1 MAITVVMPQMGYD
14 MREGKVVKWLKRE
27 GETVRRGEPLAEI
40 ETDKAVVEMPASG
53 EGVVRKILVGEG
65 VTVPV
70 GKAIAII
77 GTADEPLPEVAE
89 APPPAPA
96 PAPAPAPSP
105 PAEGVRASPLA
116 RRLAEELG
124 VDLRQVQG
132 TGPGGRIT
140 EADVRRTAEAAKAPP
155 PPPAPAPAEV
165 PAAEEVALS
174 KMRQAIARLTTRAK
188 QETPHFYVSAEIDM
202 TEALALRQQV
212 NKALEPQ
219 GIRVSINDMLVRACA
234 LALGEFP
241 VFNASYQDGK
251 LRLHKAIHIGI
262 AISLE
267 GDQGLIVPALLDC
280 AHKSLADIARAS
292 KDLVERAN
300 RGHLTPEEYGGATFS
315 ISNLGMYDVDSFI
328 AIIHP
333 PQAAVLAV
341 GSVRP
346 RPVVRDG
353 QVVVRQMMT
362 ATLSVD
368 HRVADGAQAA
378 RFLGRIKALL
388 ETPVS
393 LLV

>member
-1 MAITVVMPQMGYD
+1 
-14 MREGKVVKWLKRE
+14 
-27 GETVRRGEPLAEI
+27 LAEI

-53 EGVVRKILVGEG
+53 EGVVRKILVAEG

-77 GTADEPLPEVAE
+77 GTADEPLPQVAE
-89 APPPAPA
+89 APPPAPT
-96 PAPAPAPSP
+96 PAPAPSAP
-105 PAEGVRASPLA
+105 VGEVRASPLA

-124 VDLRQVQG
+124 VDLRTVTG

-140 EADVRRTAEAAKAPP
+140 EVDVRRAAEAAKPP
-155 PPPAPAPAEV
+155 TPPPAPALAEA

-188 QETPHFYVSAEIDM
+188 QETPHFYVTVDVDM

-212 NKALEPQ
+212 NKALEAQ

-234 LALGEFP
+234 LALKEFP
-241 VFNASYQDGK
+241 TFNASYQDGK
-251 LRLHKAIHIGI
+251 LRVHKAIHIGI

-280 AHKSLADIARAS
+280 ANKSLADIAKAS

-353 QVVVRQMMT
+353 QVVVRQVMT

-368 HRVADGAQAA
+368 HRVADGAQAG

-388 ETPVS
+388 ETPFS

>member
-70 GKAIAII
+70 GKVIAII

-140 EADVRRTAEAAKAPP
+140 EADVRRAAEAAKAPP

>member
-1 MAITVVMPQMGYD
+1 AD
-14 MREGKVVKWLKRE
+14 
-27 GETVRRGEPLAEI
+27 VRRAAERA
-40 ETDKAVVEMPASG
+40 K
-53 EGVVRKILVGEG
+53 
-65 VTVPV
+65 
-70 GKAIAII
+70 
-77 GTADEPLPEVAE
+77 
-89 APPPAPA
+89 APPPAP
-96 PAPAPAPSP
+96 
-105 PAEGVRASPLA
+105 PAE
-116 RRLAEELG
+116 E
-124 VDLRQVQG
+124 
-132 TGPGGRIT
+132 
-140 EADVRRTAEAAKAPP
+140 
-155 PPPAPAPAEV
+155 EV
-165 PAAEEVALS
+165 PLT

-188 QETPHFYVSAEIDM
+188 QETPHFYVSVEIDM
-202 TEALALRQQV
+202 TEAVALRQQI
-212 NKALEPQ
+212 NKALEAQ
-219 GIRVSINDMLVRACA
+219 GTRVSINDMLVRACA
-234 LALGEFP
+234 LALKEFP
-241 VFNASYQDGK
+241 TFNASFQDGK
-251 LRLHKAIHIGI
+251 LRMHKDIHIGI

-280 AHKSLADIARAS
+280 ARKSLADIARAS

-353 QVVVRQMMT
+353 QVVVRQMLT

-388 ETPVS
+388 ENPLS
-393 LLV
+393 LVV

>member
-1 MAITVVMPQMGYD
+1 MATTVVMPQMGYD
-14 MREGKVVKWLKRE
+14 MREGKVVKWLKKE
-27 GETVRRGEPLAEI
+27 GDTVHRGEPLAEI

-53 EGVVRKILVGEG
+53 EGVVRKILVAEG

-77 GTADEPLPEVAE
+77 GTADEPLPQVAE
-89 APPPAPA
+89 APPPAPT
-96 PAPAPAPSP
+96 PAPAPSAP
-105 PAEGVRASPLA
+105 VGEVRASPLA

-124 VDLRQVQG
+124 VDLRTVTG

-140 EADVRRTAEAAKAPP
+140 EVDVRRAAEAAKPP
-155 PPPAPAPAEV
+155 TPPPAPALAEA

-188 QETPHFYVSAEIDM
+188 QETPHFYVTVDVDM

-212 NKALEPQ
+212 NKALEAQ

-234 LALGEFP
+234 LALKEFP
-241 VFNASYQDGK
+241 TFNASYQDGK
-251 LRLHKAIHIGI
+251 LRVHKAIHIGI

-280 AHKSLADIARAS
+280 ANKSLADIAKAS

-353 QVVVRQMMT
+353 QVVVRQVMT

-368 HRVADGAQAA
+368 HRVADGAQAG

-388 ETPVS
+388 ETPFS